1 MIVAVPARIG
11 GQGRAVREGCGDPAQ
26 ADSNKAEAARA
37 ASVDLGYS
45 KLIPGFFLQGASNRT
60 QAWRVCVTLPS

>member
-1 MIVAVPARIG
+1 VAADCAG
-11 GQGRAVREGCGDPAQ
+11 ELAEDGAEGCGDPAQ

-45 KLIPGFFLQGASNRT
+45 KLIPGFFHQGASNRT
-60 QAWRVCVTLPS
+60 QAWRACVTLPS